1 MFWSYPVPRPPP
13 SQGKLK
19 IIASMKNLQHLDLS
33 GTEVAGD
40 IQALQEVQK
49 LQHINLHSTR
59 VAGAAANRPLK
70 DLRMFGIVL
79 YIYIYMYVLHMQDS
93 YYMP

>member
-1 MFWSYPVPRPPP
+1 
-13 SQGKLK
+13 
-19 IIASMKNLQHLDLS
+19 MKNLQHLDLS

-59 VAGAAANRPLK
+59 VAGAAANRPPQRFAHVW
-70 DLRMFGIVL
+70 DCFCTYV
-79 YIYIYMYVLHMQDS
+79 YIYIYILHIHDS

>member
-1 MFWSYPVPRPPP
+1 
-13 SQGKLK
+13 
-19 IIASMKNLQHLDLS
+19 MKNLQHLDLS

-59 VAGAAANRPLK
+59 VAGAAAIRPLK
-70 DLRMFGIVL
+70 DLRVFLIVFACM
-79 YIYIYMYVLHMQDS
+79 YIYKFISSNYIFLIDIF
-93 YYMP
+93 